1 MVRTH
6 VSIAAPQQ
14 SASPPRAYWYTLLV
28 LLAYEFA
35 YGIDLGQVS
44 VLVKPIEQ
52 TYGIDD
58 TQFAA
63 IAVSSFFL
71 GGIFVY
77 YIGGIL
83 ADTYN
88 RRNLILASGVLWTI
102 TALAVVLTAHPW
114 QLFTV
119 RFVNGFAVS
128 IGGASIFHILVDS
141 FSRDRRTIAISVFGI
156 GVSIGIGAG
165 LALCGY
171 NLQLAE
177 RIGPQVFPLIG
188 LVHPWQLCYVTVAG
202 LGAVVCVLLLT
213 IREPTRMESHVVAGT
228 RTVVESLRT
237 FGWYMRRHGQ
247 LWVIF
252 MVASSL
258 FTALTYA
265 ILNWQ
270 PTFANRVYHVPIVTA
285 AALVGT
291 LQAVTSVAGRLLG
304 GSLAQMLVNRNRGEM
319 LSRLFVYFPATAV
332 AFVFAFPLVQSY
344 AASAA
349 LMAVAM
355 LLTGVI
361 GALTVNAIQDTTPN
375 EVRGQIVGVYRF
387 FDFVSVSIGTV
398 GVAAVSDRFFHGG
411 ATGLR
416 MSLALVGTACTVAA
430 AVGFAFCVGPY
441 VRAQREVNAH
451 PISTAPI
458 GDPLEHG

>member
-1 MVRTH
+1 
-6 VSIAAPQQ
+6 VSTTAPQK

-52 TYGIDD
+52 TYGIGD

-102 TALAVVLTAHPW
+102 TALSVVLAAHPW
-114 QLFTV
+114 QLFAV
-119 RFVNGFAVS
+119 RFLNGFAVS

-141 FSRDRRTIAISVFGI
+141 FSRDRRTIAISLFGI

-213 IREPTRMESHVVAGT
+213 IREPTRMESRVVGGT

-237 FGWYMRRHGQ
+237 FAWYMRRHGR

-252 MVASSL
+252 MLASSV

-270 PTFANRVYHVPIVTA
+270 PTFANRVYHVPIAAA
-285 AALVGT
+285 AALAGT

-304 GSLAQMLVNRNRGEM
+304 GSLAQVLVNRNRGEM
-319 LSRLFVYFPATAV
+319 LSRLFVYFPV
-332 AFVFAFPLVQSY
+332 AAIVFVLAFPLVSSY

-355 LLTGVI
+355 LLSGI
-361 GALTVNAIQDTTPN
+361 IAALQVNAIQDTTPN
-375 EVRGQIVGVYRF
+375 EVRGQIVGLYRF
-387 FDFVSVSIGTV
+387 FDFLSVTIGTV

-416 MSLALVGTACTVAA
+416 MSLALVGTACMVAA
-430 AVGFAFCVGPY
+430 ALGFVFCVGPY
-441 VRAQREVNAH
+441 VRAQRDVG
-451 PISTAPI
+451 T
-458 GDPLEHG
+458 PLDGASSERPTHSDVTVSI

>member
-1 MVRTH
+1 
-6 VSIAAPQQ
+6 VSTTVPEQ
-14 SASPPRAYWYTLLV
+14 SASPSRAHWYTLV
-28 LLAYEFA
+28 VVLAYELA
-35 YGIDLGQVS
+35 CGIDLGQVS

-63 IAVSSFFL
+63 IAVSSVFL
-71 GGIFVY
+71 GAVFIY
-77 YIGGIL
+77 YVGGIL

-88 RRNLILASGVLWTI
+88 RRNLILASGVLWTL
-102 TALAVVLTAHPW
+102 TALAVVLAAHPW
-114 QLFTV
+114 QLFAV
-119 RFVNGFAVS
+119 RFVNGFAMS

-141 FSRDRRTIAISVFGI
+141 FSRDRRTIAISLFGI
-156 GVSIGIGAG
+156 GVSVGTGAG

-177 RIGPQVFPLIG
+177 RIGPHVVPLIG
-188 LVHPWQLCYVTVAG
+188 LVHPWQLCYVTIAG
-202 LGAVVCVLLLT
+202 LGAVVCALLLT
-213 IREPTRMESHVVAGT
+213 IGEPTRLESRAVSGT
-228 RTVVESLRT
+228 RTVAASLRT
-237 FGWYMRRHGQ
+237 FVWYMRRHGR

-270 PTFANRVYHVPIVTA
+270 PTFANRVYHVPIVAA

-304 GSLAQMLVNRNRGEM
+304 GSLAQMLVNRKRGEV
-319 LSRLFVYFPATAV
+319 LSRLFVYFPAA
-332 AFVFAFPLVQSY
+332 AIPFVLAFPIVPSY

-355 LLTGVI
+355 LLAGVI
-361 GALTVNAIQDTTPN
+361 GALQVNAIQDTTPN

-387 FDFVSVSIGTV
+387 FDFFSVLIGTV
-398 GVAAVSDRFFHGG
+398 GIAAVSDRFFYGG

-416 MSLALVGTACTVAA
+416 MSLALVGTACTIAA
-430 AVGFAFCVGPY
+430 AVGFLFCVGPY
-441 VRAQREVNAH
+441 VRAQRDVNA
-451 PISTAPI
+451 
-458 GDPLEHG
+458 PLDGAAIERPAHAAVTVAV

>member
-1 MVRTH
+1 MSTTVAER
-6 VSIAAPQQ
+6 
-14 SASPPRAYWYTLLV
+14 SASPSRAHWYTLV
-28 LLAYEFA
+28 VVLAYELA
-35 YGIDLGQVS
+35 CGIDLGQVS

-63 IAVSSFFL
+63 IAVSSVFL
-71 GGIFVY
+71 GGVFIY
-77 YIGGIL
+77 YVGGIL

-88 RRNLILASGVLWTI
+88 RRNLILSSGVLWTI
-102 TALAVVLTAHPW
+102 TALAVVLAAHPW

-119 RFVNGFAVS
+119 RFVNGFAMS

-141 FSRDRRTIAISVFGI
+141 FSRDRRTIAISLFGI
-156 GVSIGIGAG
+156 GVSIGTGAG

-171 NLQLAE
+171 NLEFAE
-177 RIGPQVFPLIG
+177 RIGPRVLPLIG

-202 LGAVVCVLLLT
+202 LGAVVCALLLT
-213 IREPTRMESHVVAGT
+213 IREPTRMESRVGSAT

-237 FGWYMRRHGQ
+237 FAWYMRRHGR

-252 MVASSL
+252 MIASSL

-270 PTFANRVYHVPIVTA
+270 PTFANRVYHVPIVA
-285 AALVGT
+285 AAAVVGT
-291 LQAVTSVAGRLLG
+291 LQAVTSVAGRLAG
-304 GSLAQMLVNRNRGEM
+304 GSLAQMLVNRKQGEL
-319 LSRLFVYFPATAV
+319 LSRLFVYFPAAAI
-332 AFVFAFPLVQSY
+332 AFVLAFPLVPSY
-344 AASAA
+344 TASAA

-355 LLTGVI
+355 LLSGVI
-361 GALTVNAIQDTTPN
+361 AALQVNAIQDTTPN
-375 EVRGQIVGVYRF
+375 EVRGQIVGLYRF
-387 FDFVSVSIGTV
+387 FDFISTVIGTV
-398 GVAAVSDRFFHGG
+398 GVAAVSDRLFHGG

-430 AVGFAFCVGPY
+430 AVGFIFCVGPY
-441 VRAQREVNAH
+441 VRAQREV
-451 PISTAPI
+451 SAPLNDAAKERPTL
-458 GDPLEHG
+458 GDVRVAT